1 MAKLGAAVASASLSQ
16 YPPSGD
22 YTFQIKKFDYV
33 VKDSGSGNFEVVLEI
48 VESNDRPETVGRKV
62 YQNINVVTKSGDA
75 NEIGGGQVRKIVAAV
90 FGADTSADPDFDTDE
105 LIDQQFFAKLSVT
118 EKDGQE
124 EARLSKHAA
133 V

>member
-22 YTFQIKKFDYV
+22 YTFAIRKFEYA
-33 VKDSGSGNFEVVLEI
+33 VKESGSGNFEVVLEI
-48 VESNDRPETVGRKV
+48 TESNDKPEVVGRKV
-62 YQNINVVTKSGDA
+62 YLNINVVKRDGEPNDV
-75 NEIGGGQVRKIVAAV
+75 GGGDVRKIVAAV
-90 FGADTSADPDFDTDE
+90 FGADASSDPDFDTDE
-105 LIDQQFFAKLSVT
+105 LVDQQFFAKLSIT

-124 EARLSKHAA
+124 NARLSKHAA